1 VDADARDTVDS
12 KAGEAPPEAAAFV
25 RPKPEFHALYEELFP
40 FVWRVARRRGVPA
53 SALDDVC
60 QDVFVIVHQRLG
72 DFEGR
77 SSARTWVYG
86 ILNNVLLMRHR
97 TASRRDP
104 KGTETDLD
112 SLRDGGAPPDVAA
125 SGAEAARIAEAM
137 LARLSEDKRT
147 MFVLVELEGL
157 TVPEAAEAV
166 EINVNTAYARLRAAR
181 VELSEA
187 VARFRASERR
197 VR

>member
-1 VDADARDTVDS
+1 MDTDARPETDPRAGEPLPATPVDA
-12 KAGEAPPEAAAFV
+12 
-25 RPKPEFHALYEELFP
+25 RPKLDFLTVYEELFP
-40 FVWRVARRRGVPA
+40 FVWRVARRRGVPP

-104 KGTETDLD
+104 KAAELDMET
-112 SLRDGGAPPDVAA
+112 LRDDGATPDVAA

-137 LARLSEDKRT
+137 LARLSEEKRT

-166 EINVNTAYARLRAAR
+166 EVNVNTAYARLRAAR

-187 VARFRASERR
+187 VARFRAAERR